1 MEPPAATGNTLARE
15 LQQWGSLGTKLAAR
29 YGVQFLTV
37 VIKPKPGELSTAG
50 GVGGVNMCASR
61 HLRAAV
67 GQLAIQQVLPVHLE
81 ASWQA
86 CRQIEFRRASFADLV
101 ADAGCIRLV
110 QLAVSIVLLLA
121 MPNRRTEF
129 PWATGDDTS
138 AAVDQ
143 ASAHCIFFVPHCVIS
158 QS

>member
-67 GQLAIQQVLPVHLE
+67 GQLAISAGTSS
-81 ASWQA
+81 AS
-86 CRQIEFRRASFADLV
+86 
-101 ADAGCIRLV
+101 
-110 QLAVSIVLLLA
+110 
-121 MPNRRTEF
+121 
-129 PWATGDDTS
+129 
-138 AAVDQ
+138 
-143 ASAHCIFFVPHCVIS
+143 
-158 QS
+158 